1 MAETIPY
8 RSPRILGTTLVLA
21 SAAVFGLAG
30 VLTKSIAAE
39 PMVIVC
45 WRGVVGGLFIGLYV
59 WLRAQPHARHDAFR
73 LGWRGWLLATVGALS
88 SIAFIA
94 AFKHTYVAN
103 VAVIYATV
111 PFAAAILERIL
122 LGERTRTRTALAACG
137 SLAGV
142 AIMVGG
148 GLGGASLVGDGLAV
162 LMMLGC
168 ALYMVLIRL
177 FRDTPAVWAA
187 AVSGFQL
194 FVLGWLVADP
204 LAVSARDALLLAI
217 FGVSFALAT
226 ILWVEGTRL
235 VTAAE
240 SGLLGSA
247 EVPFA
252 ILFGLL
258 VLSEVPPL
266 ASVVGGAIVLAFVF
280 GHAARDIASRE
291 E

>member
-59 WLRAQPHARHDAFR
+59 WLRAQPHARYDAFR

-122 LGERTRTRTALAACG
+122 
-137 SLAGV
+137 
-142 AIMVGG
+142 
-148 GLGGASLVGDGLAV
+148 
-162 LMMLGC
+162 
-168 ALYMVLIRL
+168 
-177 FRDTPAVWAA
+177 
-187 AVSGFQL
+187 
-194 FVLGWLVADP
+194 
-204 LAVSARDALLLAI
+204 
-217 FGVSFALAT
+217 
-226 ILWVEGTRL
+226 
-235 VTAAE
+235 
-240 SGLLGSA
+240 
-247 EVPFA
+247 
-252 ILFGLL
+252 
-258 VLSEVPPL
+258 
-266 ASVVGGAIVLAFVF
+266 
-280 GHAARDIASRE
+280 
-291 E
+291 

>member
-1 MAETIPY
+1 
-8 RSPRILGTTLVLA
+8 
-21 SAAVFGLAG
+21 
-30 VLTKSIAAE
+30 
-39 PMVIVC
+39 
-45 WRGVVGGLFIGLYV
+45 
-59 WLRAQPHARHDAFR
+59 
-73 LGWRGWLLATVGALS
+73 
-88 SIAFIA
+88 
-94 AFKHTYVAN
+94 
-103 VAVIYATV
+103 
-111 PFAAAILERIL
+111 
-122 LGERTRTRTALAACG
+122 
-137 SLAGV
+137 
-142 AIMVGG
+142 
-148 GLGGASLVGDGLAV
+148 
-162 LMMLGC
+162 MMLGC

-177 FRDTPAVWAA
+177 FRDTSAVWAA

-266 ASVVGGAIVLAFVF
+266 ASVAGGAIVLAFVF